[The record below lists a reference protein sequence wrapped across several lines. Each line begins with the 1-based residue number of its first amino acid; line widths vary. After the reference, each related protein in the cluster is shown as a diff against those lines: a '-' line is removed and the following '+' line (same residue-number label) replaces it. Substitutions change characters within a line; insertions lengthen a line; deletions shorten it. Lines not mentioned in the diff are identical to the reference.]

1 MKSRLTPRLV
11 LAVLLVLAIGI
22 VAGIQFNRSS
32 STPEATT
39 NTAPQPADALWPFAS
54 SSTRFTSPTTAASS
68 FAIDYMGF
76 TKPIVGG
83 SRQVDGG
90 TSAVAIRASSRGS
103 ITTVLVRQLT
113 SSRSWWVTGATSSPT
128 QLRGRSTAYEAVVDV
143 EIRQD
148 GSLKPLSRATVM
160 GGSMGVMGP
169 FAKSITFAHP
179 SKGGGAIVFQDLS
192 AKDGSVVVASVVRVL
207 FRP

>member
-1 MKSRLTPRLV
+1 MQEV
-11 LAVLLVLAIGI
+11 
-22 VAGIQFNRSS
+22 
-32 STPEATT
+32 
-39 NTAPQPADALWPFAS
+39 
-54 SSTRFTSPTTAASS
+54 
-68 FAIDYMGF
+68 
-76 TKPIVGG
+76 
-83 SRQVDGG
+83 
-90 TSAVAIRASSRGS
+90 
-103 ITTVLVRQLT
+103 
-113 SSRSWWVTGATSSPT
+113 SSPT